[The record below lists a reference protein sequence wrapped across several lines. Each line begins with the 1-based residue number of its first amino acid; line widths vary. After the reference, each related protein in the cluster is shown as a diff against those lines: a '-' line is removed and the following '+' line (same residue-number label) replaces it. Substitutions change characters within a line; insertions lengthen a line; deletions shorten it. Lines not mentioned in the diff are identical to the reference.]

1 MVRRRCPPRFRI
13 GEPVYS
19 ARDDDARSSADT
31 VSLDVP
37 SESVEQTRRLG
48 AILGGLLASGDVV
61 LLYGELG
68 AGKTA
73 FTQGVG
79 RGLGVAATVNSPTFT
94 ILKEYAGRLPLYH
107 FDLYRIEDPGELEML
122 GFADY
127 FAGDGISVIEWAER
141 GEVDGEEAPW
151 GPDVLRVR
159 FERGAGTGRLLH
171 FSATGAS
178 GRRLIDRLAD
188 AVAREV
194 A

>member
-1 MVRRRCPPRFRI
+1 VSSVRGDNAP
-13 GEPVYS
+13 
-19 ARDDDARSSADT
+19 SSAESA
-31 VSLDVP
+31 SLDLP

-48 AILGGLLASGDVV
+48 VILGGLLAPGDVV

-73 FTQGVG
+73 FAQGIG

-94 ILKEYAGRLPLYH
+94 ILKEYMGRLPLYH
-107 FDLYRIEDPGELEML
+107 FDLYRIEDAGELESL

-127 FAGDGISVIEWAER
+127 FAGDGVSVIEWAER
-141 GEVDGEEAPW
+141 GEVDGADAPW
-151 GPDVLRVR
+151 GPDALRVR

-171 FSATGAS
+171 FSAAGS
-178 GRRLIDRLAD
+178 GGRRLLDRLAD
-188 AVAREV
+188 AIAREV

>member
-1 MVRRRCPPRFRI
+1 VSSTR
-13 GEPVYS
+13 
-19 ARDDDARSSADT
+19 DDARSNASAES
-31 VSLDVP
+31 VILDVP

-48 AILGGLLASGDVV
+48 AILGGLLVPGDVV
-61 LLYGELG
+61 LLHGELG

-73 FTQGVG
+73 FTQGIG

-107 FDLYRIEDPGELEML
+107 FDLYRIEDPGELETL

-127 FAGDGISVIEWAER
+127 FAGDGVSVIEWAER
-141 GEVDGEEAPW
+141 GEVDGVEAPW
-151 GPDVLRVR
+151 GPDALRVR
-159 FERGAGTGRLLH
+159 FERGAGMGRLLH
-171 FSATGAS
+171 FSAAGAG
-178 GRRLIDRLAD
+178 GRRLLDRLAD

>member
-1 MVRRRCPPRFRI
+1 MSSVRGDNAP
-13 GEPVYS
+13 
-19 ARDDDARSSADT
+19 SSAESA
-31 VSLDVP
+31 SLDLP

-48 AILGGLLASGDVV
+48 VILGGLLAPGDVV

-73 FTQGVG
+73 FAQGIG

-94 ILKEYAGRLPLYH
+94 ILKEYMGRLPLYH
-107 FDLYRIEDPGELEML
+107 FDLYRIEDAGELESL

-127 FAGDGISVIEWAER
+127 FAGDGVSVIEWAER
-141 GEVDGEEAPW
+141 GEVDGADAPW
-151 GPDVLRVR
+151 GPDALRVR

-171 FSATGAS
+171 FSASGS
-178 GRRLIDRLAD
+178 GGRRLLDRLAD
-188 AVAREV
+188 AIAREG

>member
-1 MVRRRCPPRFRI
+1 VS
-13 GEPVYS
+13 G
-19 ARDDDARSSADT
+19 ARGDDARSSTCAE
-31 VSLDVP
+31 SIHLDVP

-48 AILGGLLASGDVV
+48 AILGGLLARGDVV
-61 LLYGELG
+61 LLHGELG

-73 FTQGVG
+73 FTQGIG

-107 FDLYRIEDPGELEML
+107 FDLYRIEDPGELESL
-122 GFADY
+122 GFVDY
-127 FAGDGISVIEWAER
+127 FAGDGVSVIEWAER
-141 GEVDGEEAPW
+141 GEVDGEVASW
-151 GPDVLRVR
+151 GLDALHVG

-171 FSATGAS
+171 FSAAGSA
-178 GRRLIDRLAD
+178 GHQLLGRLAD